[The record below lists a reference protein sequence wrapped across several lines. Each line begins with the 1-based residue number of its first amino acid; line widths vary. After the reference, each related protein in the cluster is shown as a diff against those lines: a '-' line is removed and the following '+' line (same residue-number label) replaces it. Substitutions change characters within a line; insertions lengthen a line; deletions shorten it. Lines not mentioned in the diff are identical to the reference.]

1 MLTHSEFTQI
11 LLKKVKQKAFRCQKD
26 IRFVITQNVAE
37 LAKKAAEELPISRNF
52 FLSRRYIDAFCQ
64 SEPENMTFAC
74 AAAYKE
80 DKMVFFTF
88 LQFFDFEGK
97 DLKNPM
103 ANEESQ
109 QECAIGKIKEKVSG
123 MLFDKMGKK
132 NLRLMICGQT
142 FVSGDYACAFA
153 PEIPSAQAAKILHTA
168 LKKAAKEYSAKIIL
182 VKDFS
187 DNFHCEVKNLGYH
200 AFCVDPN
207 MLLHCRP
214 EWHSFDDYL
223 AAMSTKY
230 RTRAKSAFNKSEKLI
245 SKNLPYDEILLRE
258 EKIYELYAEIHD
270 RADFKIG
277 KVSPHYF
284 SLMKKNLHDNFF
296 VKAYFLDNEL
306 VGFASCFIF
315 DKKIDAHFVGF
326 DEELNKK
333 YALYQRILYDFVQ
346 CGIEN
351 GCENV
356 SFGRTALEIKSTVGA
371 VAEELICLVRLQNSV
386 SNRLIKHVFDYMKP
400 SEWTPRS
407 PFREENSEKKTGKE
421 VPEVS
426 ANA

>member
-1 MLTHSEFTQI
+1 MLTCSEFTQI
-11 LLKKVKQKAFRCQKD
+11 LLKKVEQKSFRCQKD
-26 IRFVITQNVAE
+26 IRFVITQNTDE
-37 LAKKAAEELPISRNF
+37 LAKNAANELPLSRNF
-52 FLSRRYIDAFCQ
+52 FLSRNYISSFCE

-74 AAAYKE
+74 AAAFKE
-80 DKMVFFTF
+80 DKMIFFTF
-88 LQFFDFEGK
+88 LQFFDFDGK

-103 ANEESQ
+103 LQEESL
-109 QECAIGKIKEKVSG
+109 QECAFGKIKEKVSG
-123 MLFDKMGKK
+123 LLFKKMGKK
-132 NLRLMICGQT
+132 SLRLMICGQT
-142 FVSGDYACAFA
+142 FISGDYACAFS

-187 DNFHCEVKNLGYH
+187 DDFHGEVKNLGYH

-207 MLLHCRP
+207 MLLQCRP
-214 EWHSFDDYL
+214 EWRTFDDYL

-230 RTRAKSAFNKSEKLI
+230 RTRAKSAFNKSEKII
-245 SKNLPYDEILLRE
+245 SKNLTHSEIVQNE
-258 EKIYELYAEIHD
+258 DKIYALYADIHE

-277 KVSPHYF
+277 KVGRHYF
-284 SLMKKNLHDNFF
+284 SLMKKNLPDNFF
-296 VKAYFLDNEL
+296 VKAYFLENEL

-326 DEELNKK
+326 EEEINKK
-333 YALYQRILYDFVQ
+333 NALYQRILYDFVQ

-351 GCENV
+351 ACQKV

-371 VAEELICLVRLQNSV
+371 VAEDLICLVRLQNSV

-400 SEWTPRS
+400 AEWTPRS
-407 PFREENSEKKTGKE
+407 PFREENVEKKSGKE

-426 ANA
+426 ANV